1 MSTDR
6 LDLDFTPK
14 PGAAPLGR
22 QVLAQASMESRLML
36 RNGEQL
42 LLAVVIPVIVLIGG
56 VQGAEHLGIEF
67 SRRPVDVFA
76 PGVLALAV
84 MSTAFTSL
92 AIATGFERRYGV
104 IKRLGSSPLPRSGL
118 LLGKVGALL
127 LVEVLQI
134 AMISVV
140 AFALDWQPHAS
151 LLAVLLTVVLG
162 TAAFASLGLFV
173 AGVLRAEATLAAA
186 NLIYLLLLAAG
197 AVVLPSSAYGGFGA
211 VARLLPSGALGDS
224 LRHAFWSGSFEWTSM
239 LVLLVWTG
247 VGTVLTARTFT
258 WE

>member
-1 MSTDR
+1 MS
-6 LDLDFTPK
+6 LDLSPR
-14 PGAAPLGR
+14 PGAAPFPR
-22 QVLAQASMESRLML
+22 MVAAQAAMEARLML

-56 VQGAEHLGIEF
+56 VQAADHIDL
-67 SRRPVDVFA
+67 SLSHRPVDVFT
-76 PGVLALAV
+76 PGVLALAI

-118 LLGKVGALL
+118 LAGKVGALL
-127 LVEVLQI
+127 LVEVFQI
-134 AMISVV
+134 AIISVV
-140 AFALDWQPHAS
+140 GLILGWDPANGVVGAF
-151 LLAVLLTVVLG
+151 LAVVLG
-162 TAAFASLGLFV
+162 TGAFAALGLFL

-197 AVVLPSSAYGGFGA
+197 AVVLPSSSYGAFGH
-211 VARLLPSGALGDS
+211 VTLWLPSGALGDAMRFAC
-224 LRHAFWSGSFEWTSM
+224 LDGGVAWRDLG
-239 LVLLVWTG
+239 VLLVWG
-247 VGTVLTARTFT
+247 VIGTALTARTFR